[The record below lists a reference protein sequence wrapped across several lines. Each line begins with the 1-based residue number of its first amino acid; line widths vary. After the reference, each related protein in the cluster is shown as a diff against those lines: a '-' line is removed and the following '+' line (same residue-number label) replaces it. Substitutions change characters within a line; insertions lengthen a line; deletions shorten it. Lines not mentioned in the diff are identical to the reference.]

1 MRTDTIFF
9 QLFQTFDNLLF
20 ELVGLPPEA
29 AEGYHFTSV
38 EIKEKAF
45 RFDGIFVPDS
55 LDKNLWF
62 VEVQFQKRTEFYW
75 EFIGE
80 IFLYLSQYKPEHD
93 WQAVAIFAK
102 RSIETEPPKQFRE
115 LFASDR
121 IVRVYLNELPQD
133 ESVNLGIVRLIVAP
147 EREAI
152 SMAQRLAD
160 RVGQGDQEKVIE
172 FIETVLMYK
181 FPKMSREEVEAMF
194 TLGDLKQTRIYQEAK
209 LEGMREGMREGEM
222 RGKQIGEQSGQLQG
236 RQQGLKQFAVKLL
249 TRKFGKV
256 SLKTGKRLEKLSAEQ
271 LEELAEAV
279 LDFEK
284 VADLDVW
291 LKAR

>member
-9 QLFQTFDNLLF
+9 QLFQTFDSLLF
-20 ELVGLPPEA
+20 ELVGLPPETA
-29 AEGYHFTSV
+29 SGYRFTSV

-45 RFDGIFVPDS
+45 RFDGIFIPEA
-55 LDKNLWF
+55 LDKNIWF
-62 VEVQFQKRTEFYW
+62 VEVQFQKRAEFYW

-102 RSIETEPPKQFRE
+102 RSIEPEVPKQFRTI
-115 LFASDR
+115 FAGGH
-121 IVRVYLNELPQD
+121 IVQIYLDELPEN
-133 ESVNLGIVRLIVAP
+133 ESLTLGLVRLIVAP
-147 EREAI
+147 RREAVAL
-152 SMAQRLAD
+152 AQRLAD
-160 RVGQGDQEKVIE
+160 RVGQGDRERMIE
-172 FIETVLMYK
+172 FIETVLLYK
-181 FPKMSREEVEAMF
+181 FPQMSREEVEAMF
-194 TLGDLKQTRIYQEAK
+194 TLGDLKKTRVYREAK
-209 LEGMREGMREGEM
+209 LEGKLEGEKIGTQ
-222 RGKQIGEQSGQLQG
+222 RGQILG

-256 SLKTGKRLEKLSAEQ
+256 SVKVVKRLDKLSAEQ

-291 LKAR
+291 LKSKK